1 MIKQL
6 SISTPRQGLHEITR
20 EIAAVV
26 SESDQ
31 QEGLCT
37 LFIQHTSASLIVQEN
52 ADPSAQYDLEQ
63 WLNRLVGEN
72 DQIYT
77 HTSEGP
83 DDMPSHIKTTLTAT
97 SLAVP
102 IMAGQLALGTWQGL
116 FLWEHR
122 RANRQRQLIV
132 HIGA

>member
-1 MIKQL
+1 MISQL
-6 SISTPRQGLHEITR
+6 SISAPRQGLHEITR
-20 EIAAVV
+20 EVASVV
-26 SESDQ
+26 KESGMQ
-31 QEGLCT
+31 QGLCT
-37 LFIQHTSASLIVQEN
+37 LFIKHTSASLILQEN
-52 ADPSAQYDLEQ
+52 ADPSAARDLEQ
-63 WLNRLVGEN
+63 WLNRLVAEN

-97 SLAVP
+97 SVAVP
-102 IMAGQLALGTWQGL
+102 ILDGRLTLGTWQGI

-122 RANRQRQLIV
+122 RANRQRQIIV